1 MKSPASDRLKKMVR
15 GMTDMAW
22 YVRTSGRRRFAGPGM
37 WSRVGHVPLAAKE
50 ARGGR
55 NGLLMA
61 GGKFIHGVVQDA
73 L

>member
-1 MKSPASDRLKKMVR
+1 
-15 GMTDMAW
+15 MAW